1 METTLKLN
9 IAVFLAE
16 YFTGSTSGNDQFSYG
31 LFWDTVTSD
40 SRESINVTV
49 DHKPKDEG
57 SFYYEYGLLK
67 AEEEMEAEH
76 MVTEKLDGRKL
87 YSYNIRYENPDEKL
101 VSFYFYTRTRI
112 MAFIQHENEVMNL
125 AAEMREIT
133 QQKPILCLE
142 SHTRLFRSALDS
154 IMEAYSRGEYSN
166 EDLRRE
172 YCPDVTEVYTDWMR
186 YKFRCSN
193 EYEAYMLMVGDVEGN
208 NVCNAIDAAW
218 TWFHTGFVN
227 NFISKDPE
235 TNLLHL
241 NW

>member
-1 METTLKLN
+1 
-9 IAVFLAE
+9 
-16 YFTGSTSGNDQFSYG
+16 
-31 LFWDTVTSD
+31 
-40 SRESINVTV
+40 
-49 DHKPKDEG
+49 
-57 SFYYEYGLLK
+57 
-67 AEEEMEAEH
+67 
-76 MVTEKLDGRKL
+76 
-87 YSYNIRYENPDEKL
+87 
-101 VSFYFYTRTRI
+101 
-112 MAFIQHENEVMNL
+112 
-125 AAEMREIT
+125 
-133 QQKPILCLE
+133 
-142 SHTRLFRSALDS
+142 
-154 IMEAYSRGEYSN
+154 MEAYSKGEYSN
-166 EDLRRE
+166 EDLRKE

>member
-1 METTLKLN
+1 MKKE
-9 IAVFLAE
+9 VF
-16 YFTGSTSGNDQFSYG
+16 
-31 LFWDTVTSD
+31 
-40 SRESINVTV
+40 NV
-49 DHKPKDEG
+49 
-57 SFYYEYGLLK
+57 
-67 AEEEMEAEH
+67 
-76 MVTEKLDGRKL
+76 
-87 YSYNIRYENPDEKL
+87 
-101 VSFYFYTRTRI
+101 
-112 MAFIQHENEVMNL
+112 

-142 SHTRLFRSALDS
+142 SHTRLFRGALDS
-154 IMEAYSRGEYSN
+154 IMEAYSNGEYSN
-166 EDLRRE
+166 EDLQKE

-193 EYEAYMLMVGDVEGN
+193 EYEAYMLTAGDVEGN
-208 NVCNAIDAAW
+208 NVCNAIDQAW